1 MPRLFDP
8 FEIPGTPLRL
18 RNRVVMPPMNM
29 DHAGPGGIVTD
40 AVIRHYVRRA
50 QGGVGLIIVEAA
62 YVREDGKLSP
72 NQLGISG
79 DEHIEPLSRLAA
91 AVKGHGAAAAIQ
103 IHHAGGVADPRTIGG
118 APVAPSADRAVG
130 ARHALPVQRDLT
142 VAEIGELVRAFGQAT
157 GRAQAAGFDAVELHG
172 AHGYL
177 VTQFLSPATNHRRD
191 EYGGGFEGRLRFALE
206 CISAMREAAGA
217 EYPFCV
223 RISAIEERP
232 GGLTLE
238 ESCGIARALQQA
250 GARLIHVSA
259 SLAAG
264 ERELGYLVPLAQ
276 EIKRAVSIPV
286 IAVGKLDAP
295 ALANQVIEDGKAD
308 LVAVGSRLLKDP
320 EWPRSAAAAL
330 GQEMAQ

>member
-1 MPRLFDP
+1 
-8 FEIPGTPLRL
+8 
-18 RNRVVMPPMNM
+18 MNM
-29 DHAGPGGIVTD
+29 DHAGPGGVVTD
-40 AVIRHYVRRA
+40 AVIEHYVRRA

-72 NQLGISG
+72 NQHGISR

-91 AVKGHGAAAAIQ
+91 AVKEHGAAAALQ

-118 APVAPSADRAVG
+118 APVAPSADAFAEVK
-130 ARHALPVQRDLT
+130 RDLT
-142 VAEIGELVRAFGQAT
+142 VAEIGELVRAFGQAA

-191 EYGGGFEGRLRFALE
+191 EYGGSLEGRLRFALE
-206 CISAMREAAGA
+206 CLGAMREAAGA
-217 EYPFCV
+217 EFPICV

-264 ERELGYLVPLAQ
+264 ERGPGYLVPLAQ
-276 EIKRAVSIPV
+276 GIRRAVSIPV

-295 ALANQVIEDGKAD
+295 ALANQVIEEGKAD